1 MSSIVAYHRPT
12 SLDEAAGL
20 LTESNRSILAGGTT
34 IVPAARADR
43 STDVEFV
50 DLQGLGLD
58 HVAVLD
64 GRLRID
70 AMVRLS
76 DLADDARVSALL
88 GDLARRELPSV
99 MRNQATIGGTAVAGS
114 ADSVLLAGLLVHDAT
129 VEFHDSTVAPLSR
142 VLTGGTGAGIIVV
155 ISVDPSGPG
164 VIMSTGRTPADEP
177 IVAAVARSTSGG
189 VRIALTGV
197 APTVVEVDS
206 ADPTAGLEPPSDFRG
221 SSEYRLDLATTLCR
235 RAMEALA

>member
-1 MSSIVAYHRPT
+1 MSSIMAYHRPT

-43 STDVEFV
+43 STDIEFV

-58 HVAVLD
+58 QIATVD

-70 AMVRLS
+70 AMVRLG
-76 DLADDARVSALL
+76 DLVDDARVGALL
-88 GDLARRELPSV
+88 SDLARRELPSA

-114 ADSVLLAGLLVHDAT
+114 ADSVLLAGLVVHDAT
-129 VEFHDSTVAPLSR
+129 VEFHDATVLPLPQ
-142 VLTGGTGAGIIVV
+142 VLADGTGDAIIVA

-177 IVAAVARSTSGG
+177 IVAAVARSTGNG

-197 APTVVEVDS
+197 AATVVEVDP
-206 ADPTAGLEPPSDFRG
+206 ADPTAGLEPSSDFRG
-221 SSEYRLDLATTLCR
+221 SSEYRLDLASTLCR